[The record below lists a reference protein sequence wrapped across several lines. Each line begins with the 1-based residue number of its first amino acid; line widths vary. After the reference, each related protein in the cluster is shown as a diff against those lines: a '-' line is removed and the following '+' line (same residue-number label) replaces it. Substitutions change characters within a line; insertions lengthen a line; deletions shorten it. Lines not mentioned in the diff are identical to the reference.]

1 MLQAK
6 CSASKLG
13 HVGGRVYD
21 HCGTGIVGPG
31 ESRGQETG
39 WSKTVGIN
47 PRLFCPS
54 RERVPVLSSGGCQ
67 VQTSPNLP
75 RSSLPRNI
83 PEHRKGIIA
92 SLAIILLLPVIIV

>member
-21 HCGTGIVGPG
+21 QRGIGIVAPG
-31 ESRGQETG
+31 EGRGQETG

-47 PRLFCPS
+47 PRLFCLS
-54 RERVPVLSSGGCQ
+54 CERVPMLSSGACQ
-67 VQTSPNLP
+67 IRTSPNLP
-75 RSSLPRNI
+75 RSSLPRNT
-83 PEHRKGIIA
+83 PKHRKGTVA
-92 SLAIILLLPVIIV
+92 SLAIILLLPVIIA